1 MSERDEVLALVDEL
15 AKLLAGS
22 VATTIEV
29 ETDRMSVTVRR
40 RDGVVAAVGE
50 RTPSAER
57 DAVAKVEKVQRVH
70 ATTVGMFSATK
81 EWRSGDAVTRGAVL
95 GAIQSLGHMADIT
108 APADGTIAEVLVA
121 IGAPVEYGQP
131 LFAIALA

>member
-1 MSERDEVLALVDEL
+1 MSERDEILALVDEL
-15 AKLLAGS
+15 AKLLEGS
-22 VATTIEV
+22 PATTIEV

-40 RDGVVAAVGE
+40 RPGAVE
-50 RTPSAER
+50 TSTAQEQ

-70 ATTVGMFSATK
+70 ATTVGIFSATK
-81 EWRSGDAVTRGAVL
+81 EWKTGDAVSRGEVL

-108 APADGTIAEVLVA
+108 VPADGRIAEVLVA
-121 IGAPVEYGQP
+121 IGAPVEYGQA